1 VKRIGA
7 QRARRAAR
15 ALLRAAR
22 PVTVAERIER
32 APSLDRPVSAMAD
45 VVVHALPPGRGA
57 DALHGVPF
65 GQPVHPTLVQ
75 ATVGCWT
82 SSVLLDLLGG
92 PGTER
97 AAAALAAAGV
107 AAAVPAAATGLADWS
122 ALHPYQQRVGLV
134 HAASQAGA
142 TLLFTGSLLA
152 RAAGARG
159 TSRALSASGL
169 LAATAGAYLGGHL
182 ALRLGAGAS
191 HAEPIDHLAVLGWH
205 DLCPFAELPSRRPV
219 RRQLGYLS
227 VLVMRAGDAVY
238 VLADRCAHL
247 GGPLHQGRVT
257 RVGGAACVTCPWHG
271 SVFRLSD
278 GAVLHG
284 PATARQPTFETRV
297 TAAGQVQVRPR
308 DPVPGQPWQAPTIHQ
323 KRPRLS
329 RLPAYSGSL
338 VMLPLLS
345 GPGSASGRSPA
356 ATVRVPSD
364 APALLNRP
372 PSISA

>member
-1 VKRIGA
+1 V
-7 QRARRAAR
+7 
-15 ALLRAAR
+15 LHAAR

-32 APSLDRPVSAMAD
+32 APCLDRPVSAVAD
-45 VVVHALPPGRGA
+45 AVVRALPPGRGA

-65 GQPVHPTLVQ
+65 GQPVHPALVQATVQ

-97 AAAALAAAGV
+97 AAATLAAAGV

-134 HAASQAGA
+134 HAVSQASA

-152 RAAGARG
+152 RAAGLPGAG
-159 TSRALSASGL
+159 RALSASGL
-169 LAATAGAYLGGHL
+169 FAATVGAYLGGHL

-205 DLCPFAELPSRRPV
+205 DLCPLADLPPGRPV

-227 VLVMRAGDAVY
+227 VLAIRAGDAVH

-257 RVGGAACVTCPWHG
+257 RGGGVACVTCPWHE

-284 PATARQPTFETRV
+284 PATARQPAFETRV
-297 TAAGQVQVRPR
+297 TDAGQVQVRPR
-308 DPVPGQPWQAPTIHQ
+308 DPVPGQPWWSAPAAQ
-323 KRPRLS
+323 RKRS
-329 RLPAYSGSL
+329 RLARLPGYSGSR
-338 VMLPLLS
+338 VMLPLPS
-345 GPGSASGRSPA
+345 GPGSAAGGSLA
-356 ATVRVPSD
+356 ATDR
-364 APALLNRP
+364 
-372 PSISA
+372 